1 MQGRVTRPRVV
12 ILAAVQVGADLLHR
26 LRDCPNGA
34 HTTLQQAWGVKKEEY
49 KEDIK
54 EIEADP
60 MHRLPNSAYTMLQQT
75 WAVFQQTWAY

>member
-34 HTTLQQAWGVKKEEY
+34 HTVLQQAWGVKKED
-49 KEDIK
+49 KEEEK
-54 EIEADP
+54 
-60 MHRLPNSAYTMLQQT
+60 RRR
-75 WAVFQQTWAY
+75 